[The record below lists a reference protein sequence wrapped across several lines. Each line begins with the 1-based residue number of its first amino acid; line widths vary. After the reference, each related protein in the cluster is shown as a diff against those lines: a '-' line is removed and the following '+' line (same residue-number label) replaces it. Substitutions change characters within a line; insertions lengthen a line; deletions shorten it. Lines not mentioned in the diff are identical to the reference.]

1 MTTPLE
7 EVIRK
12 VVDDWVDRPNG
23 HVAQHIA
30 RAVLAHLA
38 ERREQPPAEG
48 GTWTPRGFVAALT
61 RERDSL
67 KAENAILTAQAAA
80 HGEDVRTIQVRMLKM
95 QEERETVRETLLR
108 WYRLDLKPS
117 GSDLTRLIDML
128 VAEIASPPS
137 TKGAPE

>member
-67 KAENAILTAQAAA
+67 KAENEILTAQAAGHSA
-80 HGEDVRTIQVRMLKM
+80 SVLEMQVRMLKLVDALTLIVDNYGIKTPAECTAFM
-95 QEERETVRETLLR
+95 NGIVNARALLAETGGR
-108 WYRLDLKPS
+108 
-117 GSDLTRLIDML
+117 
-128 VAEIASPPS
+128 
-137 TKGAPE
+137 